1 MIPQP
6 IDQVPLF
13 LRLSEEERELVTA
26 RLRRRATQPDEVIF
40 TAGRPSD
47 ALFIVASGWVKM
59 DSADGKS
66 TLANLGPSSLLGEVD
81 TLLGRPYSLTAKSSS
96 KTQLLTLSRL
106 DIEDLIST
114 HPGIGLKFSASLG
127 MRIEFLEPYLVH
139 QRLRGIE
146 LLSGVSEEDLRAI
159 AAKLDFRS
167 FDRGDVFVEA
177 GEPGDAIF
185 FVEEGQVRLITQS
198 NDGDSYEE
206 LNEAAIFGHT
216 ALITGKPYPWNARA
230 VTDVNLWI
238 LTRSAYQ
245 ELSRNHPSINL
256 AFTRALSEPLSPSDQ
271 SNALDKMR
279 ELPLLSDVP
288 TEALTALVSRLVL
301 RHFPANEVIYAEG
314 TPGDALYIVETGE
327 VKLLDSAFSDA
338 QLLERVKQSETF
350 GEMALL
356 TGRTRAEC
364 ARASTDATIWVLY
377 RTDFD
382 DLMVQYP
389 EISVSL
395 SRAISER
402 LKSRESDFVER
413 HLQRVSLLNGLA
425 KSELRQI
432 AKKVRGMRFRPNE
445 MICYAGQTADN
456 LFMIERG
463 EVKRTAAS
471 SGGEEMIVDIL
482 APGDSFGEQ
491 VIVKNGIYNATAQA
505 NEDTEIWTIRKND
518 FTAFMDQFPT
528 LAMTVT
534 KLMADR
540 LAKTQGKAPVRGAP
554 NMSPT
559 GRPLKPGGFQRPRVQ
574 VPHVQMPQIQRPFTG
589 ARMTPKPTQLT
600 TPKPTQPIAPKP
612 VQPIAPK
619 PFQSIV
625 PKPTQPF
632 ASKPT
637 FTTPI
642 QTAEAA
648 PHQQTRSTAMDAPP
662 TSAKT
667 DTPSVTPRRRRER
680 STFFK
685 EVGPWLLGLSIGA
698 KLRMSTLAMLML
710 WLVFIAVPVTAFSAV
725 SSAVLGNNV
734 SNPGSGTSSSAAIPT
749 PRSGFQLPKL
759 ALFVSSPTPK
769 PTATPKP
776 TSTSLPSTSAPTR
789 RPTGVPTLAPAAP
802 AAASTPAA
810 PPLPPID
817 WDSRLGPTGDKVLY
831 PDLEGVKLIPAN
843 VGHGQKFW
851 RATKVRFE
859 GQGESGNDHTIY
871 VKVLGENGNRI
882 ETKRVRLT
890 STGGLNELMDAKTAD
905 DVCDCNA
912 SYPMFGDGYNANVED
927 DVPSDKVYGMCM
939 CGIPN
944 VYSHKAHV
952 NYKIVFQLVTNP

>member
-13 LRLSEEERELVTA
+13 LRLTGEERELVTA
-26 RLRRRATQPDEVIF
+26 RLRRRAAQPDEIIF

-47 ALFIVASGWVKM
+47 ALFIVTSGWVKM

-66 TLANLGPSSLLGEVD
+66 TLANLGPGSLLGEVD
-81 TLLGRPYSLTAKSSS
+81 TLLSRPYSLTAKASS

-106 DIEDLIST
+106 DLEDLIST

-139 QRLRGIE
+139 QRLRSVE
-146 LLSGVSEEDLRAI
+146 LLSGLSEEDLRAI

-177 GEPGDAIF
+177 GEPGDAVF
-185 FVEEGQVRLITQS
+185 FIEDGQVRLITQS

-206 LNEAAIFGHT
+206 LNESAIFGHT

-230 VTDVNLWI
+230 VTDISLWI
-238 LTRSAYQ
+238 LTRTSYQ
-245 ELSRNHPSINL
+245 ELIQGNPSIKL
-256 AFTRALSEPLSPSDQ
+256 AFTRALSEPLSPHDQ
-271 SNALDKMR
+271 LNAIDKMR

-288 TEALTALVSRLVL
+288 TEALSALVSHLVL

-338 QLLERVKQSETF
+338 QLLERVKPSETF

-364 ARASTDATIWVLY
+364 ARASTDTTIWVLY
-377 RTDFD
+377 RADFD

-413 HLQRVSLLNGLA
+413 HLQRMSLLNGLA
-425 KSELRQI
+425 KSELRLI
-432 AKKVRGMRFRPNE
+432 ANKVRGLRFRPNE
-445 MICYAGQTADN
+445 MICYAGQPAEN

-463 EVKRTAAS
+463 EVKRTAAGP
-471 SGGEEMIVDIL
+471 GGEELLVDIL

-505 NEDTEIWTIRKND
+505 SEDTEIWTVRKSD
-518 FTAFMDQFPT
+518 FTAFMDQFPA

-540 LAKTQGKAPVRGAP
+540 LAKTQGKIPVRAAP
-554 NMSPT
+554 HASPT
-559 GRPLKPGGFQRPRVQ
+559 GHPLKPGGIQMPHISM
-574 VPHVQMPQIQRPFTG
+574 PHVQMPQIQRPFSG
-589 ARMTPKPTQLT
+589 AQPPAHKPNQPVAHKPASTTQFQTFKVVPQQSTRL
-600 TPKPTQPIAPKP
+600 APSP
-612 VQPIAPK
+612 SP
-619 PFQSIV
+619 
-625 PKPTQPF
+625 
-632 ASKPT
+632 
-637 FTTPI
+637 
-642 QTAEAA
+642 AA
-648 PHQQTRSTAMDAPP
+648 GAKSETPP
-662 TSAKT
+662 TT
-667 DTPSVTPRRRRER
+667 HRRRRER
-680 STFFK
+680 NTFFK
-685 EVGPWLLGLSIGA
+685 EVGPWLTGLSIAA
-698 KLRMSTLAMLML
+698 KLRMATLSMLIL
-710 WLVFIAVPVTAFSAV
+710 WLAFITVPVTAFTTV
-725 SSAVLGNNV
+725 SSAVLGSST
-734 SNPGSGTSSSAAIPT
+734 SNPQSGSNANSAQAT
-749 PRSGFQLPKL
+749 PRGGLQLPFKFAL
-759 ALFVSSPTPK
+759 AVSSPTPK
-769 PTATPKP
+769 PTATPRP
-776 TSTSLPSTSAPTR
+776 TGTSQPTTVPTR
-789 RPTGVPTLAPAAP
+789 RPVVVPTVAPP
-802 AAASTPAA
+802 AAAVAAA
-810 PPLPPID
+810 PKPTLPPID
-817 WDSRLGPTGDKVLY
+817 WDSRLGSTGDRVLY
-831 PDLEGVKLIPAN
+831 PDLEGVKLIPAT
-843 VGHGQKFW
+843 VASGQKFW
-851 RATKVRFE
+851 RATRVRFE
-859 GQGESGNDHTIY
+859 GLGESGNDHTIY
-871 VKVLGENGNRI
+871 VKVLGEDGKRI

-890 STGGLNELMDAKTAD
+890 SAGGLNEMMDAKTVD

-927 DVPSDKVYGMCM
+927 DIPSDKVFGMCM

-952 NYKIVFQLVTNP
+952 NYKIIFQLVTMP

>member
-1 MIPQP
+1 VIPQP

-26 RLRRRATQPDEVIF
+26 RLRRRATQPDETIF
-40 TAGRPSD
+40 SAGRPSD

-66 TLANLGPSSLLGEVD
+66 TLANLGPGSLLGEVD
-81 TLLGRPYSLTAKSSS
+81 TLLSRPYSLTAKSSS
-96 KTQLLTLSRL
+96 KTQLLSLSRL
-106 DIEDLIST
+106 DLEDLVST

-139 QRLRGIE
+139 QRLRTVE
-146 LLSGVSEEDLRAI
+146 LLSGLTEEDLRAI
-159 AAKLDFRS
+159 AAKLDFRA

-177 GEPGDAIF
+177 GEPGDAVF
-185 FVEEGQVRLITQS
+185 FIEDGQVRLITQS
-198 NDGDSYEE
+198 NEGDSYEE
-206 LNEAAIFGHT
+206 LAESAIFGHT

-230 VTDVNLWI
+230 VTDVSLWI
-238 LTRSAYQ
+238 LTRTAYQ
-245 ELSRNHPSINL
+245 ELIQGYPSIKL
-256 AFTRALSEPLSPSDQ
+256 AFTRALSEPLSPTDQ
-271 SNALDKMR
+271 GKAVDKMR

-364 ARASTDATIWVLY
+364 ARASTDTTIWVLY
-377 RTDFD
+377 RADFD

-413 HLQRVSLLNGLA
+413 HLQRMSLLDGLA
-425 KSELRQI
+425 KSELRLI
-432 AKKVRGMRFRPNE
+432 AKKVRGLRFRPNE
-445 MICYAGQTADN
+445 MICYAGQPAEN

-463 EVKRTAAS
+463 EVKRTAAGP
-471 SGGEEMIVDIL
+471 GGEELIIDIL

-491 VIVKNGIYNATAQA
+491 VIVKNGTYNATAQA
-505 NEDTEIWTIRKND
+505 NEDTEIWTLRKSD
-518 FTAFMDQFPT
+518 FAAFMDQFPA

-540 LAKTQGKAPVRGAP
+540 LAKTHGKIPLRVAPHT
-554 NMSPT
+554 SPT
-559 GRPLKPGGFQRPRVQ
+559 GRPLRPGGIGMPHISM
-574 VPHVQMPQIQRPFTG
+574 PHVQMPQIQRPFSG
-589 ARMTPKPTQLT
+589 AHS
-600 TPKPTQPIAPKP
+600 APKP
-612 VQPIAPK
+612 NPPLPPKPAQPMAPK
-619 PFQSIV
+619 PASTTAQTPTSSAAPKRAQSIPSRAV
-625 PKPTQPF
+625 TSRTTQSFNTSLGQTTRATPVLHSPT
-632 ASKPT
+632 
-637 FTTPI
+637 I
-642 QTAEAA
+642 
-648 PHQQTRSTAMDAPP
+648 TR
-662 TSAKT
+662 T
-667 DTPSVTPRRRRER
+667 DGVVRRRRREP

-685 EVGPWLLGLSIGA
+685 EVGPWLSGLSIAA
-698 KLRMSTLAMLML
+698 KLRGAALAMLML
-710 WLVFIAVPVTAFSAV
+710 WLGLITVPVTAFTTV
-725 SSAVLGNNV
+725 SSAVMGSSI
-734 SNPGSGTSSSAAIPT
+734 SNPQSGSTAGSALAA
-749 PRSGFQLPKL
+749 PRGGIQLPFKIAL
-759 ALFVSSPTPK
+759 AVSSPTPK
-769 PTATPKP
+769 PTATPNP
-776 TSTSLPSTSAPTR
+776 TATSLPSSVPTR
-789 RPTGVPTLAPAAP
+789 RPVVQPTTVALAPAPAPAAP
-802 AAASTPAA
+802 LA

-817 WDSRLGPTGDKVLY
+817 WDSRLGVDSATY
-831 PDLEGVKLIPAN
+831 PDLGGIRIIPAT
-843 VGHGQKFW
+843 VAHGQKFW
-851 RATKVRFE
+851 RAVRVRFE
-859 GQGESGNDHTIY
+859 GLGESGNDHTIY
-871 VKVLGENGNRI
+871 VKTMGEDGKRVD
-882 ETKRVRLT
+882 TKRVRLT
-890 STGGLNELMDAKTAD
+890 SAGGLNELMDAKNPD
-905 DVCDCNA
+905 DVCDCSA

-927 DVPSDKVYGMCM
+927 DIPSDKVFGMCM